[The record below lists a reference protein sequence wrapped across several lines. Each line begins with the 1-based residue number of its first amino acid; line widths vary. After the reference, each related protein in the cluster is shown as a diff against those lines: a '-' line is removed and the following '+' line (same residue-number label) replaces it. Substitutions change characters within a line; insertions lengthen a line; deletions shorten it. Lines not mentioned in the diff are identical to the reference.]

1 MKEHILLIS
10 AENGCNS
17 RRLSP
22 MYRLFRKDRNAG
34 ASRKTRDFIYS
45 TFIKEVA
52 LGSEHSWELD
62 EMARVSQRPEASPSI
77 SVSSSP

>member
-1 MKEHILLIS
+1 MKEHILLFS

-45 TFIKEVA
+45 AFIKEVA
-52 LGSEHSWELD
+52 LGSEQWLQF
-62 EMARVSQRPEASPSI
+62 MGT
-77 SVSSSP
+77 